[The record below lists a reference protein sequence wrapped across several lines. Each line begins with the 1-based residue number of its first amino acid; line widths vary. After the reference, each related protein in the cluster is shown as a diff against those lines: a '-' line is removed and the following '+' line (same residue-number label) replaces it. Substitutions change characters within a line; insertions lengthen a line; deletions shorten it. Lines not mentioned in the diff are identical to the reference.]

1 MKIKYVSQQSGL
13 QIKLKQYIQIHKKN
27 LGVWAVEDNNNNN
40 NNIKITVKQK
50 QIVDHM
56 SMTPTVSISVR

>member
-27 LGVWAVEDNNNNN
+27 LRVWAVQDNNN